1 MQCIVERHSR
11 PFYALRKMIYLQHYM
26 PNIAIMDTHTLKLF
40 LALANN
46 LHFGKTS
53 REQHVSPSALS
64 RSIKALEDELETIL
78 FVRDNRSVTLTREG
92 EQFRDYASQVLNG
105 LSSIRETFKKDQ
117 QILQGELSLYCSV
130 TASYSFLYDILS
142 SFRQNYPRIEMKLHT
157 GDAAKAVERVLEG
170 LEDLSIGARPDTL
183 PAGIEFQP
191 IARSELRL
199 IGPNAPQLLTEEQLR
214 NPCMET
220 WRDVAMIVSEE
231 GLERNRIERW
241 LKHYSIKPKIY
252 AQVSGNEA
260 IVSMVSLGFGIG
272 VVPQIVLDNSPLNAR
287 IRTYDIQ
294 PPLTAYDIG
303 LFALEKRLKEPLI
316 NAFWNRNRK

>member
-1 MQCIVERHSR
+1 
-11 PFYALRKMIYLQHYM
+11 
-26 PNIAIMDTHTLKLF
+26 MDTHALKLF
-40 LALANN
+40 LALASN

-64 RSIKALEDELETIL
+64 RSIKSLEDELETTL

-92 EQFRDYASQVLNG
+92 EQFREYASRVLSELAG
-105 LSSIRETFKKDQ
+105 IRQAFREDQ
-117 QILQGELSLYCSV
+117 QVLQGELSLYCSV

-142 SFRQNYPRIEMKLHT
+142 DFRQNYPRIEIKLHT
-157 GDAAKAVERVLEG
+157 GDAAKAVERVVEG
-170 LEDLSIGARPDTL
+170 LEDLAIGARPDSL
-183 PAGIEFQP
+183 PPGIEFKP

-199 IGPNAPQLLTEEQLR
+199 IGPTTPQLLSDEQVR
-214 NPCMET
+214 NPT
-220 WRDVAMIVSEE
+220 AHNWREVSMILSEE
-231 GLERNRIERW
+231 GLARTRTERW
-241 LKHYSIKPKIY
+241 LKRHAIKPRIY

-260 IVSMVSLGFGIG
+260 IVSMVSLGFGVG

-287 IRTYDIQ
+287 IKTYDIQ

-316 NAFWNRNRK
+316 NAFWSRHK